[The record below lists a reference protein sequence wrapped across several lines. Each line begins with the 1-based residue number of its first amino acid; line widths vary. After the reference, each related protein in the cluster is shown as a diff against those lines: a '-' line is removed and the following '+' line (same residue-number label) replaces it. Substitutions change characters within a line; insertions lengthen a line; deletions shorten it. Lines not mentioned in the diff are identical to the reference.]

1 MKSTRSTNGTHKSL
15 FGLAVSAALVLPLA
29 PAAQAQYK
37 FTNFDGPVQTTAGA
51 TLAATT
57 VNSISNS
64 GAVVGFT
71 ADNNGVFTNFTGTP
85 GALAVLN
92 LSGTANA
99 NGINTSKQVVGF
111 NGTEAFILNSISPAD
126 TPLPL
131 PPVNGTTASE
141 IAFGINDNGVIVGQ
155 YADSGTGT
163 TPGFVD
169 VNGAYTTLNPVAPV
183 GGALAVNAQSIN
195 NNGLV
200 TGFYATNGNATD
212 QHGFL
217 FDTKTSAYTLLPD
230 PSTAKTANGNLA
242 LTQFLGINDAGEAVG
257 YYQTKDTGSQFGFLF
272 NTATDAY
279 TFLDDPLA
287 APFNGTQITQ
297 ITGIND
303 AGTIAGFYVD
313 ATGAQRGFVG
323 APVPEASSLVSLG
336 LLLALGVGGMAWT
349 ARRRRVRA

>member
-1 MKSTRSTNGTHKSL
+1 MNNSTRSTLS
-15 FGLAVSAALVLPLA
+15 GLALGAALVLPLA
-29 PAAQAQYK
+29 QAAQAQYK
-37 FTNFDGPVQTTAGA
+37 FTNFDGPVRTTAGA

-57 VNSISNS
+57 VNGISNS

-71 ADNNGVFTNFTGTP
+71 ADGNGVFTNFSGTP
-85 GALAVLN
+85 GALATLN

-99 NGINTSKQVVGF
+99 NGINTSKQIVGA
-111 NGTEAFILNSISPAD
+111 NGTNAFTLNSISPAD
-126 TPLPL
+126 TPLPM
-131 PPVNGTTASE
+131 PAVNGTTISE
-141 IAFGINDNGVIVGQ
+141 VGFGINDSGVIVGQ
-155 YADSGTGT
+155 YADGNTGT

-169 VNGAYTTLNPVAPV
+169 VNGAYTILNPVAPV
-183 GGALAVNAQSIN
+183 NGALVVNAQGIN

-200 TGFYATNGNATD
+200 TGFYATNNNATD

-217 FDTKTSAYTLLPD
+217 FNTKTNGYTLLPD

-242 LTQFLGINDAGEAVG
+242 LTQFLGINDTGEAVG

-279 TFLDDPLA
+279 TLLDDPLA

-313 ATGAQRGFVG
+313 ANGAQRGFVG
-323 APVPEASSLVSLG
+323 APVPEASTMVSLG
-336 LLLALGVGGMAWT
+336 VLLALGVGGLAWT
-349 ARRRRVRA
+349 ARKRRVLSQ

>member
-1 MKSTRSTNGTHKSL
+1 MNSTRSPLFGSPL
-15 FGLAVSAALVLPLA
+15 FGLALGVALALPLA
-29 PAAQAQYK
+29 PAAQAQYA
-37 FTNFDGPVQTTAGA
+37 FTNFDGPVKTTAGA
-51 TLAATT
+51 TLVSTT
-57 VNSISNS
+57 VNGISNS

-71 ADNNGVFTNFTGTP
+71 ADNNGVFTNFAGTP
-85 GALAVLN
+85 GALTPLN

-99 NGINTSKQVVGF
+99 NGINTSKQVVGA
-111 NGTEAFILNSISPAD
+111 NGTNAFTLNSISPTN
-126 TPLPL
+126 TPIPL
-131 PPVNGTTASE
+131 AAVSGTTTNEA
-141 IAFGINDNGVIVGQ
+141 AFGINDNGVIVGQ
-155 YADSGTGT
+155 YTDSATGT

-169 VNGAYTTLNPVAPV
+169 IGGTFTILNPVTPV
-183 GGALAVNAQSIN
+183 GGALVVNAQGIN

-200 TGFYATNGNATD
+200 TGFYATNNNATD

-217 FDTKTSAYTLLPD
+217 FNTKTSAYTLLPD

-242 LTQFLGINDAGEAVG
+242 LTQFLGINDTGEAVG

-272 NTATDAY
+272 NTATKAY

-303 AGTIAGFYVD
+303 AGSIAGFFI
-313 ATGAQRGFVG
+313 GANGVQQGFIA

-336 LLLALGVGGMAWT
+336 LLLALGIGGAAWQ
-349 ARRRRVRA
+349 ARRRRALS